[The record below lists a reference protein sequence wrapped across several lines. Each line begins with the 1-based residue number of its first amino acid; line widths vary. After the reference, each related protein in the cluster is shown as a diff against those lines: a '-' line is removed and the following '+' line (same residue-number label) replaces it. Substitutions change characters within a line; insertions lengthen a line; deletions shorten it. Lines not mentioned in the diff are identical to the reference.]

1 MLPTRINAGPKI
13 NAELK
18 INAETGR
25 PARRSE
31 PAPSPPIFMIA
42 NATTNNMKLWGLA
55 ICALVG
61 WWMTHG
67 ALESSGETG
76 PVARV
81 RAEIVRTEM
90 ESSLNAG
97 IEAWGRQERGRAD
110 HVVNPSIDRDRIRG
124 ALAPLR
130 SGRVTVPAERP
141 WSEAVDQSGSL
152 GRQVAFRPVWDTGQ
166 ARDWLRA
173 VADQWAHGSPQ
184 AVDWSGFLD
193 LKVAT
198 GHPKFWRGQGETV
211 SLEART
217 TWLGK
222 ASGLARLQ
230 VRKSGETR
238 LILDQVGR
246 GDRAWVTSA
255 VGRERESQYD
265 AEPTWM
271 RAEGPSSVSG
281 HGSLVNFVRWLPHHF
296 DLEVLEQAGWPGEIV
311 REQLGSGASSPTIDG
326 EGELPVGGQAIIV
339 GWVKAS
345 VARSRGVSCD
355 EATGPL
361 AKSPIG
367 RWVWTRQVPTPEPH
381 AIWMRWDGRDP
392 RVARLLEV
400 RFLRVHPLRDEVET
414 LAHLDALAWR
424 EAPEL
429 GESDFEL
436 QVKDE

>member
-1 MLPTRINAGPKI
+1 MLPTRINAEPKIKAEPRI
-13 NAELK
+13 NAEP
-18 INAETGR
+18 GR
-25 PARRSE
+25 PARGRE
-31 PAPSPPIFMIA
+31 PARSPTSVMIA
-42 NATTNNMKLWGLA
+42 TAAASYWKLWGLA
-55 ICALVG
+55 IFALVG
-61 WWMTHG
+61 WGTTHC

-81 RAEIVRTEM
+81 RSELVRSEM
-90 ESSLNAG
+90 EAFLNSG
-97 IEAWGRQERGRAD
+97 FEARGQELGRAD
-110 HVVNPSIDRDRIRG
+110 HVVDPSIASDRIRG
-124 ALAPLR
+124 ALAVLP
-130 SGRVTVPAERP
+130 SGRLTAAAERP
-141 WSEAVDQSGSL
+141 CSEATDQLGSL
-152 GRQVAFRPVWDTGQ
+152 RRQVALRPVWDTGQ
-166 ARDWLRA
+166 AREWLRA

-184 AVDWSGFLD
+184 AVDWSGILD

-198 GHPKFWRGQGETV
+198 GHPKFWRGQKETV

-217 TWLGK
+217 TWLGR

-246 GDRAWVTSA
+246 GDRAWVTSM

-265 AEPTWM
+265 TEPTWM

-281 HGSLVNFVRWLPHHF
+281 HGSVVNMLRWLPHHF
-296 DLEVLEQAGWPGEIV
+296 DLEVLEQAGWPGEIIQQ
-311 REQLGSGASSPTIDG
+311 QLGSGAGSPTIAG
-326 EGELPVGGQAIIV
+326 EGELPVGDQAIIV

-400 RFLRVHPLRDEVET
+400 RFLRVHPLRDEMET
-414 LAHLDALAWR
+414 LAHLDVLGWR

-436 QVKDE
+436 QSKDE